1 MVDMFYYCTSL
12 TNIPLL
18 DTSKV
23 TDMTDIC
30 NNCINVES
38 GALALYQQASN
49 QTTPP
54 SEYNRAFRDCGINT
68 QTGSAELAQ
77 IPSDWK

>member
-1 MVDMFYYCTSL
+1 MKSMFL
-12 TNIPLL
+12 
-18 DTSKV
+18 
-23 TDMTDIC
+23 
-30 NNCINVES
+30 NCKNVQY
-38 GALALYQQASN
+38 GALALYQQAST

-54 SEYNRAFRDCGINT
+54 SSHAKAFFNCGVSS